1 PGPFAETG
9 SPPISI
15 RAIRNPEAAPTAA
28 GILNTVHTQFA
39 PNPGWLRPGFSSF
52 NTEVIM
58 QIAERKVASFH
69 YTLTNDAGDVL
80 DSSDG
85 REPLV
90 YLHGAGNI
98 VPGLESEMA
107 GHVAGDKFMVDVAAA
122 DGYGDYIEELVQTV
136 PRESFQ
142 GVDDLAVGMQ
152 FQAQTGQGS
161 IAVVVTAIDDNDVTV
176 DGNHPLA
183 GETLHFAVEIVD

>member
-1 PGPFAETG
+1 
-9 SPPISI
+9 
-15 RAIRNPEAAPTAA
+15 
-28 GILNTVHTQFA
+28 
-39 PNPGWLRPGFSSF
+39 
-52 NTEVIM
+52 M

-80 DSSDG
+80 DSSGG
-85 REPLV
+85 REPLA

-98 VPGLESEMA
+98 VPGLETEMA
-107 GHVAGDKFMVDVAAA
+107 GHVAGDKFSVDVAPT
-122 DGYGDYIEELVQTV
+122 DGYGDYIEELVQIV

-142 GVDDLAVGMQ
+142 GVDDLAIGMQ

-161 IAVVVTAIDDNDVTV
+161 LAVVVTEINDDEVTV

-183 GETLHFAVEIVD
+183 GETLHFAVEIVEVRDASEEEITHGHVHGAGGHHH

>member
-1 PGPFAETG
+1 
-9 SPPISI
+9 
-15 RAIRNPEAAPTAA
+15 
-28 GILNTVHTQFA
+28 
-39 PNPGWLRPGFSSF
+39 
-52 NTEVIM
+52 M

-80 DSSDG
+80 DSSGG
-85 REPLV
+85 REPLA

-98 VPGLESEMA
+98 VPGLETEMA
-107 GHVAGDKFMVDVAAA
+107 GHVAGDKFSVDVAPT
-122 DGYGDYIEELVQTV
+122 DGYGDYIEELVQIV

-161 IAVVVTAIDDNDVTV
+161 LAVVVTEINDD
-176 DGNHPLA
+176 
-183 GETLHFAVEIVD
+183 